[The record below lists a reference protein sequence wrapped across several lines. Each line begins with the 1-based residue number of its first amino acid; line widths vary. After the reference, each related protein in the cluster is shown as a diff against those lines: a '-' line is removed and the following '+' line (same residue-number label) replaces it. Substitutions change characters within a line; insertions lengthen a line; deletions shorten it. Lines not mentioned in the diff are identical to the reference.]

1 MSRPKSLYMVLKGAF
16 VFKIGTA
23 NANPA
28 FPTILLVRPPIALH
42 GQTLTAYA
50 TRVGFLTVFAF
61 VVRLE
66 RSKVFERLGPRMVNV
81 VPATFDAAVTR
92 DP

>member
-1 MSRPKSLYMVLKGAF
+1 MTRAESFHMVLKGAF

-23 NANPA
+23 NANPP
-28 FPTILLVRPPIALH
+28 FPTILLMGSPIALDS
-42 GQTLTAYA
+42 QELTADA
-50 TRVGFLTVFAF
+50 TRVRFLAVFAF

-81 VPATFDAAVTR
+81 VPAPFDAAVTR